1 MKHFNVKKSFSKG
14 WYYAVIAMLLLGCKS
29 NSEKVISEDQYK
41 ELLSQSYML
50 TPDSLLTPEDIALK
64 IKVMDFLTTNITFTE
79 NHQQLP
85 VTRQELESK
94 GIPSF
99 YYDILQYQVYETNT
113 SIDNWIKEGFIT
125 AEDIDL
131 ETSFKEAKDRYW
143 NEERQQLVSRLAAS
157 N

>member
-1 MKHFNVKKSFSKG
+1 MKHCNVKKRFLKG
-14 WYYAVIAMLLLGCKS
+14 WCYAVIAMLLLGCKS
-29 NSEKVISEDQYK
+29 NSEKVISEEEYK

-64 IKVMDFLTTNITFTE
+64 IKVMDFLTTNITFAD
-79 NHQQLP
+79 NHQQFP
-85 VTRQELESK
+85 VTREELESK

-99 YYDILQYQVYETNT
+99 YYDILQYQVNETNT

-143 NEERQQLVSRLAAS
+143 NEERPQLVSRVADS